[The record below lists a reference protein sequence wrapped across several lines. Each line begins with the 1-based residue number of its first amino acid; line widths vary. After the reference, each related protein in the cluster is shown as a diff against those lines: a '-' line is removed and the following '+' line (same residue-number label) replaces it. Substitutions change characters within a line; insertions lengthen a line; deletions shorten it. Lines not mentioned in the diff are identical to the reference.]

1 MQFPVADAHCDF
13 LYGMVNR
20 GYSIDSLTG
29 EQTVYLP
36 YLSKGGVALQFFA
49 ALIDSKLRVPYLQQ
63 CMDMVDAYYRMLDEH
78 SDMFCPLSDHFN
90 PSCGK
95 IATVLTIEGGEAI
108 EGCLSNLRLFHRL
121 GVRAMSLTWNE
132 SNALAHPAMSR
143 RNRGLTVLGR
153 RVVEEMDRLGMAI
166 DLAHLS
172 DAGIDDI
179 LEMTDS
185 AVFASHS
192 NSREVY
198 PHPRSLKD
206 DHIKEIAR
214 RGGVVGINFYHEQL
228 SGKYPSTSEDI
239 VRHIDHVAG
248 IGGIKSVCIG
258 SDFDGMGRYPADLNN
273 PSQIQV
279 LLERLLRMGY
289 TEADIRAIAYD
300 NLYDYIIRFCR

>member
-49 ALIDSKLRVPYLQQ
+49 AWIDSKLRVPYLQQ

-239 VRHIDHVAG
+239 VRHLDHVAG
-248 IGGIKSVCIG
+248 FGGIKSVCIG

>member
-1 MQFPVADAHCDF
+1 
-13 LYGMVNR
+13 
-20 GYSIDSLTG
+20 
-29 EQTVYLP
+29 
-36 YLSKGGVALQFFA
+36 
-49 ALIDSKLRVPYLQQ
+49 
-63 CMDMVDAYYRMLDEH
+63 
-78 SDMFCPLSDHFN
+78 
-90 PSCGK
+90 
-95 IATVLTIEGGEAI
+95 
-108 EGCLSNLRLFHRL
+108 
-121 GVRAMSLTWNE
+121 
-132 SNALAHPAMSR
+132 MSR

-248 IGGIKSVCIG
+248 IGGIKG
-258 SDFDGMGRYPADLNN
+258 SMHWFG
-273 PSQIQV
+273 
-279 LLERLLRMGY
+279 
-289 TEADIRAIAYD
+289 
-300 NLYDYIIRFCR
+300 F

>member
-29 EQTVYLP
+29 DQTVYLP
-36 YLSKGGVALQFFA
+36 YLLKGGVSLQFFA
-49 ALIDSKLRVPYLQQ
+49 AWIDSKLRVPYLQQ
-63 CMDMVDAYYRMLDEH
+63 CMDMIDAYYRMLEEH
-78 SDMFCPLSDHFN
+78 CDAFCPLSDHFN

-95 IATVLTIEGGEAI
+95 IATILTIEGGEAI

-153 RVVEEMDRLGMAI
+153 RVIEEMDRLGMAI

-198 PHPRSLKD
+198 SHPRSLKD

-228 SGKYPSTSEDI
+228 TGKYPASSDDI

-258 SDFDGMGRYPADLNN
+258 SDFDGMGRYPSDLNN
-273 PSQIQV
+273 PSQTQT
-279 LLERLLRMGY
+279 LFERLLRMGY
-289 TEADIRAIAYD
+289 TEADISAIAYD
-300 NLYDYIIRFCR
+300 NLYDYIIKFC